1 MLLVAPGLY
10 AQSLPQFDV
19 RTYGAIC
26 NAVTDDRAALQ
37 AALNAVPSSGGE
49 VLIPCKMAIGGNGVS
64 VAGKSNVVIR
74 STAAG
79 AGFRALSRPSQ
90 GAGGFGPILFI
101 LRQCTD
107 CRIENLDFDGN
118 GVATSL
124 VGLDRC
130 TRTIVK
136 GNTIRN
142 ASTNFS
148 GGGLSATGNRNN
160 QYLNNIVRDIAYGVY
175 EGPRGMWI
183 GNAAPV
189 EHEYFPII
197 DGNTVQRT
205 GWTGIATH
213 AVGATMRGN
222 LVEYTGCAGTK
233 LVPPAGIAG
242 DNLIE
247 NNTFRRNDCHG
258 IQIEKGFSMTIRNNI
273 LEENNMS
280 GLFILNGFANSSASY
295 NTVRN
300 NNFDKLGGWQGGIY
314 IHHADNAILE
324 NNQIYDTRSGSARSQ
339 DNAIIIN
346 TVSPGGI
353 RNLKVR
359 NNVCRD
365 SSFNGIAIENNGSG
379 TLDGV
384 ELTGNTCTGNQNYAV
399 RVLERTSGAL
409 RNITASGN
417 TFHSNGS
424 GTIYDNSA
432 QKVQMGTTG
441 TTPPPDA
448 TPPSVWF
455 TSPSNGMQISG
466 SFSLNAG
473 ASDNVGV
480 AGVRFTVNGTA
491 IASEDT
497 SAPYTVVW
505 NSTSVPNGNY
515 TLAAIARDSAGNTN
529 QATVSVSVNN
539 AVAPTPDTT
548 KPNIGIAAPTNGATV
563 LGSITVTA
571 SASDNVGVTSVWYQ
585 LNGQAIGSAT
595 SSPYAIQLNTAQYA
609 NGAYTLTAFA
619 RDAANNTNSASISIT
634 INNTVA
640 APAPITE
647 NQPLVIA
654 YTKGT
659 LISGGYTGWA
669 GIRLRT
675 AGSPI
680 TVTHLGRWKLF
691 GNYRTHT
698 LKIVDGTSGQD
709 VPGAATEISLSNGA
723 EGEFVYAPL
732 ASPVTLQA
740 NKLYYVISTENVDSQ
755 VGDWFHNVHN
765 SILTTTSAAKV
776 EGGVYWS
783 GSAWQALG
791 VAGQG
796 LGPVSLRYGSSSTPA
811 PTADTTKPNV
821 AIQTPSNGA
830 TVAGSV
836 LVTASASDNVG
847 VTSVWYQ
854 LDGQAIGSAATS
866 PYSVTLNT
874 AQYANGSHML
884 TAFAKDAANNTH
896 SASISITIN
905 NSTATPA
912 TQPVSGDQ
920 PFVTAYAAGTT
931 VTGGYTGWAGL
942 RLRTGGSAVTV
953 TALGRW
959 KLSNN
964 ERTHTLKIV
973 DAATGQNVPGATV
986 EISLSTGAAG
996 QFIYGSLPAAV
1007 TLQANKLY
1015 YLVSSESVDQQKGD
1029 FFHDYINSRLT
1040 TTAVGTVEGGVFWDG
1055 SRWQPLGT
1063 TNQSIGPMSFRHR

>member
-1 MLLVAPGLY
+1 
-10 AQSLPQFDV
+10 
-19 RTYGAIC
+19 
-26 NAVTDDRAALQ
+26 
-37 AALNAVPSSGGE
+37 
-49 VLIPCKMAIGGNGVS
+49 MAIGGNGVS
-64 VAGKSNVVIR
+64 VAGKSNLVIR
-74 STAAG
+74 STVAG
-79 AGFRALSRPSQ
+79 AGFKALSRPSQ

-107 CRIENLDFDGN
+107 CRIESLDFDGN

-142 ASTNFS
+142 ATSHFT

-189 EHEYFPII
+189 EQEYFPII

-222 LVEYTGCAGTK
+222 LVEFTGCAGTK
-233 LVPPAGIAG
+233 LVPPDGIAG
-242 DNLIE
+242 ENLIE

-273 LEENNMS
+273 LEENKMS

-295 NTVRN
+295 NTVRD
-300 NNFDKLGGWQGGIY
+300 NNFDKLGGWQSGIY
-314 IHHADNAILE
+314 IHHANNATIE
-324 NNQIYDTRSGSARSQ
+324 NNQIYDTRTGSARSQ
-339 DNAIIIN
+339 DNAITVN
-346 TVSPGGI
+346 TVNPGGV
-353 RNLKVR
+353 RNLRLR
-359 NNVCRD
+359 NNVCRN
-365 SSFNGIAIENNGSG
+365 SSFHGISIQNNGSG

-384 ELTGNTCTGNQNYAV
+384 ELSGNSCTGNQNYGLHV
-399 RVLERTSGAL
+399 DEKSSGAL
-409 RNITASGN
+409 RNITTAGN
-417 TFHSNGS
+417 VLSPNGS
-424 GTIYDNSA
+424 GTIFDNSQ
-432 QKVQMGTTG
+432 QKVQQGTSSG
-441 TTPPPDA
+441 GPAPDA

-455 TSPSNGMQISG
+455 TSPSSGMQISG

-473 ASDNVGV
+473 ASDNTGV
-480 AGVRFTVNGTA
+480 AGVRFTVNGA
-491 IASEDT
+491 SIASEDT
-497 SAPYTVVW
+497 AAPYTVTW

-515 TLAAIARDSAGNTN
+515 TLAAVARDSAGNTN
-529 QATVSVSVNN
+529 QATVTVSVNN
-539 AVAPTPDTT
+539 PVAPTPDTT

-563 LGSITVTA
+563 SGSITVTA

-585 LNGQAIGSAT
+585 LNGQAIGTTT
-595 SSPYAIQLNTAQYA
+595 SSPYAITLNTAQYA

-619 RDAANNTNSASISIT
+619 RDAANNSNSSSISFT

-640 APAPITE
+640 PPTPPPPPTTTE
-647 NQPLVIA
+647 NQPLVTA

-669 GIRLRT
+669 GIRIRT
-675 AGSPI
+675 AGAPV
-680 TVTHLGRWKLF
+680 TVTHLGRWKLY

-698 LKIVDGTSGQD
+698 LKIIDGTTGQD
-709 VPGAATEISLSNGA
+709 VPGAATEVSLSNGV
-723 EGEFVYAPL
+723 EGQFVYAPL

-740 NKLYYVISTENVDSQ
+740 NKLYYLLSTETVDNQ
-755 VGDWFHNVHN
+755 VGDWFHNVGG
-765 SILTTTSAAKV
+765 SKFTTTSAAQV
-776 EGGVYWS
+776 EGGVFWN
-783 GSAWQALG
+783 GGRWQALG
-791 VAGQG
+791 GAGTG
-796 LGPVSLRYGSSSTPA
+796 FGPVSLRYGSASAPV
-811 PTADTTKPNV
+811 PTADTTRPNI
-821 AIQTPSNGA
+821 AIQSPSNGA

-836 LVTASASDNVG
+836 VVTASASDNVG

-854 LDGQAIGSAATS
+854 LDGQNIGTATS
-866 PYSVTLNT
+866 SPYPVTVNT
-874 AQYANGSHML
+874 AQYANGSHTL
-884 TAFAKDAANNTH
+884 TAFAKDAANNTN
-896 SASISITIN
+896 SASISITISN
-905 NSTATPA
+905 TSSAPA
-912 TQPVSGDQ
+912 PPPSSGDQ
-920 PFVTAYAAGTT
+920 PFVTAYTVGTT

-986 EISLSTGAAG
+986 EISLSTGASG
-996 QFIYGSLPAAV
+996 QFIYGSLPSPV

-1015 YLVSSESVDQQKGD
+1015 YLVSSESVDHQKGD

-1040 TTAVGTVEGGVFWDG
+1040 TTAVGSVEGGVFWDG
-1055 SRWQPLGT
+1055 NRWQPLGT
-1063 TNQSIGPMSFRHR
+1063 ANQSIGPMSFRHR